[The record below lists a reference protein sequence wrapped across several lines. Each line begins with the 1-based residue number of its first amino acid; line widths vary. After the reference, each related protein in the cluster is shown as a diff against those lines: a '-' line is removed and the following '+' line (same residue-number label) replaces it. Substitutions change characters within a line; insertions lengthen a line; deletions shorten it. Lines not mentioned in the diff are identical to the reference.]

1 MMPSQ
6 RLLLVFLV
14 LSTVVH
20 CAQASLV
27 AHWKLNDGKDGP
39 TQVVVDSSNSG
50 FNGTLG
56 ASDKVGAEDGDPAWV
71 TAGMS
76 TAKLDPVAKLG
87 AVLQFNNSGGG
98 TFVNFNSHAAQIG
111 HLDDYT
117 IALWVRLK
125 KSDIKGGP
133 QSFISI
139 SDNTAKSTS
148 ATLCSD
154 ESPDKGS
161 PRFLFRESGLPV
173 GADLFPKTNPLTP
186 EEWYHV
192 AVTASPSAG
201 VRLYVDGKEVAA
213 KTDAIVTLSSLTD
226 ANDTINTVILGANDD
241 ERKGV
246 HWRLAGCLSGVQIYD
261 LALNPEQITFLAD
274 PKNLGTPVP

>member
-6 RLLLVFLV
+6 RLLFVFLV
-14 LSTVVH
+14 LSTAVH
-20 CAQASLV
+20 SAHASLV

-71 TAGMS
+71 TTGMS

-111 HLDDYT
+111 SLNDCT

-133 QSFISI
+133 QSFMCI
-139 SDNTAKSTS
+139 SDNTRKSTG
-148 ATLCSD
+148 AILCSD

-186 EEWYHV
+186 EEWHHV
-192 AVTASPSAG
+192 AVTASQSSG

-213 KTDAIVTLSSLTD
+213 KPDAIVTLSSLTD
-226 ANDTINTVILGANDD
+226 ANDTINTVILGAEDD

-246 HWRLAGCLSGVQIYD
+246 HWRLAGCLSSVQIYD

>member
-1 MMPSQ
+1 MLQSH
-6 RLLLVFLV
+6 LLFVLFV
-14 LSTVVH
+14 LSTIVH
-20 CAQASLV
+20 SAQANLV

-39 TQVVVDSSNSG
+39 TQVVVDSSSSG
-50 FNGTLG
+50 YNGTLG
-56 ASDKVGAEDGDPAWV
+56 ASDKVGVEDGDPAWV
-71 TAGMS
+71 TTGMS

-87 AVLQFNNSGGG
+87 AVLQFDNSGGG

-111 HLDDYT
+111 SLNDCT

-133 QSFISI
+133 QSFMCI
-139 SDNTAKSTS
+139 SDNTRKSTG
-148 ATLCSD
+148 AILCSD

-186 EEWYHV
+186 EEWHHV
-192 AVTASPSAG
+192 AVTASRSSG

-213 KTDAIVTLSSLTD
+213 KPDAKL
-226 ANDTINTVILGANDD
+226 
-241 ERKGV
+241 
-246 HWRLAGCLSGVQIYD
+246 
-261 LALNPEQITFLAD
+261 P
-274 PKNLGTPVP
+274 

>member
-1 MMPSQ
+1 
-6 RLLLVFLV
+6 
-14 LSTVVH
+14 VH
-20 CAQASLV
+20 SAQANLV

-50 FNGTLG
+50 YNGTLG

-71 TAGMS
+71 TTGMS

-87 AVLQFNNSGGG
+87 AVLQFDNSGGG

-111 HLDDYT
+111 SLNDYT

-133 QSFISI
+133 QSFMCI
-139 SDNTAKSTS
+139 SDNTRKSTS
-148 ATLCSD
+148 AILCSD

-186 EEWYHV
+186 EEWHHV
-192 AVTASPSAG
+192 AVTASRSSG

-213 KTDAIVTLSSLTD
+213 KPDAIVTLSSLTD
-226 ANDTINTVILGANDD
+226 VNDTINTVILGAEDD

-261 LALNPEQITFLAD
+261 VALHPEQITFLAD
-274 PKNLGTPVP
+274 PKNLGTPLP

>member
-1 MMPSQ
+1 
-6 RLLLVFLV
+6 
-14 LSTVVH
+14 
-20 CAQASLV
+20 
-27 AHWKLNDGKDGP
+27 
-39 TQVVVDSSNSG
+39 
-50 FNGTLG
+50 
-56 ASDKVGAEDGDPAWV
+56 
-71 TAGMS
+71 MS

-87 AVLQFNNSGGG
+87 AVLQFNNSGRG

-111 HLDDYT
+111 RLNDYT

-133 QSFISI
+133 QSFITI
-139 SDNTAKSTS
+139 SDNTRKNTG

-154 ESPDKGS
+154 ESPEKGS
-161 PRFLFRESGLPV
+161 PRFLFRETGLPV

-186 EEWYHV
+186 EEWHHV

-213 KTDAIVTLSSLTD
+213 KPDAIVTLSSLTD
-226 ANDTINTVILGANDD
+226 AKNTINTLILGADDD

-274 PKNLGTPVP
+274 PKNLGTPAP

>member
-1 MMPSQ
+1 MLST
-6 RLLLVFLV
+6 RLQFVFLV

-20 CAQASLV
+20 SAQASLV
-27 AHWKLNDGKDGP
+27 AQWKLNDGKNGP

-50 FNGTLG
+50 FDGTLG
-56 ASDKVGAEDGDPAWV
+56 ASDKLGAEDGDPVWV
-71 TAGMS
+71 TVGMS

-87 AVLQFNNSGGG
+87 AVIQFDNSGGG
-98 TFVNFNSHAAQIG
+98 TFVNFNPHAALIG
-111 HLDDYT
+111 RLDDYT
-117 IALWVRLK
+117 FALWVRLK

-139 SDNTAKSTS
+139 SDKTAKSTS
-148 ATLCSD
+148 AILCSD
-154 ESPDKGS
+154 ETPDKGS

-173 GADLFPKTNPLTP
+173 EADLFPKTNPLTP
-186 EEWYHV
+186 EEWHHV
-192 AVTASPSAG
+192 AVTASSSAG
-201 VRLYVDGKEVAA
+201 VRLYVDGKEVATKPDA
-213 KTDAIVTLSSLTD
+213 KVALRSLTD
-226 ANDTINTVILGANDD
+226 GNDKINSVILGANDD

-246 HWRLAGCLSGVQIYD
+246 HWRLAGCLSDVQIYD

>member
-1 MMPSQ
+1 MLQSH
-6 RLLLVFLV
+6 LLFVLFV
-14 LSTVVH
+14 LSTIVH
-20 CAQASLV
+20 SAQANLV

-39 TQVVVDSSNSG
+39 TQVVVDSSSSG
-50 FNGTLG
+50 YNGTLG
-56 ASDKVGAEDGDPAWV
+56 ASDKVGVEDGDPAWV
-71 TAGMS
+71 TTGMS

-87 AVLQFNNSGGG
+87 AVLQFDNSGGG

-111 HLDDYT
+111 SLNDCT

-133 QSFISI
+133 QSFMCI
-139 SDNTAKSTS
+139 SDNTRKSTG
-148 ATLCSD
+148 AILCSD

-186 EEWYHV
+186 EEWHHV
-192 AVTASPSAG
+192 AVTASRSSG

-213 KTDAIVTLSSLTD
+213 KPDAIVTLSSLTD
-226 ANDTINTVILGANDD
+226 VNDTINTVILGAEDD

-261 LALNPEQITFLAD
+261 VALHPEQITFLAD
-274 PKNLGTPVP
+274 PKNLGTPLP

>member
-1 MMPSQ
+1 MLQSH
-6 RLLLVFLV
+6 LLFVLFV
-14 LSTVVH
+14 LSTIVH
-20 CAQASLV
+20 SAQANLV

-50 FNGTLG
+50 YNGTLG
-56 ASDKVGAEDGDPAWV
+56 ASDKVGVEDGDPAWV
-71 TAGMS
+71 TTGMS

-87 AVLQFNNSGGG
+87 AVLQFDNSGGG

-111 HLDDYT
+111 SLNDCT

-133 QSFISI
+133 QSFMCI
-139 SDNTAKSTS
+139 SDNTRKSTG
-148 ATLCSD
+148 AILCSD

-186 EEWYHV
+186 EEWHHV
-192 AVTASPSAG
+192 AVTASRSSG

-213 KTDAIVTLSSLTD
+213 KPDAIVTLSSLTD
-226 ANDTINTVILGANDD
+226 ANDTINTVILGAEDD

-261 LALNPEQITFLAD
+261 VALHPEQITFLAD

>member
-1 MMPSQ
+1 MLPT
-6 RLLLVFLV
+6 RLLFVFLV
-14 LSTVVH
+14 LSTIVH
-20 CAQASLV
+20 SAQANLV

-71 TAGMS
+71 TVGMS

-111 HLDDYT
+111 RLNDYT

-125 KSDIKGGP
+125 KSDIKGGI

-139 SDNTAKSTS
+139 TDNTAKTG
-148 ATLCSD
+148 AILCSD

-186 EEWYHV
+186 EEWHHV
-192 AVTASPSAG
+192 AVTASSSAG

-213 KTDAIVTLSSLTD
+213 KPDAKVTLSSLTD
-226 ANDTINTVILGANDD
+226 ANDTINTVILGANDE